1 MGPQAGG
8 TQALG
13 ALVSR
18 DFFSFKLVVLGSLIL
33 SPSVLRASDEQD
45 TVLDPAPFSTAR
57 ANAMGGALSTIAD
70 DLDAIYYNPAGIGG
84 LGFDKT
90 KSKAPLTRSLV
101 FPYSAVTL
109 NDTAN
114 TVRKEFNAKSAQ
126 SDANAGAAIL
136 DANSGKRQF
145 IRATVMPVGIL
156 VGRTVVA
163 QAIDHQIA
171 AVPVADSPG
180 AVKLR
185 YRTFSGFLVGTSVS
199 DYANRVAWGLSQ
211 SIGTIQ
217 ETYGTFQY
225 VDAVDVNARK
235 EIFSEN
241 RRTYKAGST
250 NIGMTIRPQKKLA
263 PTFAVVARNMGNS
276 KNRSTNDAYDDL
288 IFDEDLTVGA
298 SISPKYKKLR
308 INAVL
313 EASHLTQ
320 KHIPAIKKFRAGLE
334 VLVGSDNSKA
344 PFGFRLGGTEAG
356 VSYGTHINLG
366 LIGLEAESHATNIG
380 FGGDRVIERRN
391 SVVLFVDVGSF

>member
-1 MGPQAGG
+1 M
-8 TQALG
+8 
-13 ALVSR
+13 SR

-33 SPSVLRASDEQD
+33 SPTIVRASDEQD

-163 QAIDHQIA
+163 QTIDHQIA

-185 YRTFSGFLVGTSVS
+185 YRTFSGLLVGTSVS
-199 DYANRVAWGLSQ
+199 DYASRVAWGVSQ

-241 RRTYKAGST
+241 RKTYKAGAT
-250 NIGMTIRPQKKLA
+250 NIGMTIRPQKKLS

-276 KNRSTNDAYDDL
+276 KNRSTNEAYDDL

-308 INAVL
+308 INAAL

-334 VLVGSDNSKA
+334 VLVGGDNSKA

-356 VSYGTHINLG
+356 ISYGTHLNLG

>member
-1 MGPQAGG
+1 MSRNAAITKLIVVGFTILNVGISQA
-8 TQALG
+8 A
-13 ALVSR
+13 
-18 DFFSFKLVVLGSLIL
+18 
-33 SPSVLRASDEQD
+33 DEQD

-84 LGFDKT
+84 LGFDQSE
-90 KSKAPLTRSLV
+90 SKAPLTRSLV

-109 NDTAN
+109 NDSAN
-114 TVRKEFNAKSAQ
+114 EVRKDFYSNNAQ
-126 SDANAGAAIL
+126 SDAHAGAAIM

-145 IRATVMPVGIL
+145 MRATFMPVGIL
-156 VGRTVVA
+156 VGRTVIA

-171 AVPVADSPG
+171 AVPVTDSPG
-180 AVKLR
+180 QVKLR
-185 YRTFSGFLVGTSVS
+185 YRTFSGLLVGTSVS
-199 DYANRVAWGLSQ
+199 DYANRIAWGISQ

-241 RRTYKAGST
+241 RRTYKAAAT
-250 NIGMTIRPQKKLA
+250 NVGLTIRPHKKFS
-263 PTFAVVARNMGNS
+263 PTFALVARNMGNA

-288 IFDEDLTVGA
+288 IFDEDLTLGA

-308 INAVL
+308 MNAAF

-320 KHIPAIKKFRAGLE
+320 KRIPAIKKIRAGLE
-334 VLVGSDNSKA
+334 VLVGGDNSKT
-344 PFGFRLGGTEAG
+344 PFGLRLGGTEAG
-356 VSYGTHINLG
+356 LSYGAHINLG

-380 FGGDRVIERRN
+380 LNGDRVIERRN
-391 SVVLFVDVGSF
+391 SLILFVDVGSF

>member
-1 MGPQAGG
+1 M
-8 TQALG
+8 
-13 ALVSR
+13 
-18 DFFSFKLVVLGSLIL
+18 FSLVVRFSILAIGVVLL
-33 SPSVLRASDEQD
+33 SPPHSLASGEQD

-163 QAIDHQIA
+163 QTIDHQIA

-185 YRTFSGFLVGTSVS
+185 YRTFSGLLVGTSVS
-199 DYANRVAWGLSQ
+199 DYASRVAWGVSQ

-308 INAVL
+308 INAAL